1 LIALKLTNCQGCPV
15 LKNGVV
21 WMELTKMDNEKGLWK
36 ELWDKC
42 IFNSKNPLCTGIR
55 DRLAQL
61 QSLGWRYPVCPT
73 DSRIDI
79 MFVGIN
85 PRKNTNVKIEYKKND
100 FEVYYE
106 ESKRKEFMGDPS
118 FAKIHKPLLQKIKE
132 EGYHPTSFFTEVILC
147 PTDGVRGLGKKAED
161 IANTCTSNYLKELI
175 KIEMPKVIVAGGNLP
190 VTTIREQF
198 GLPYKKVQV
207 TKNENIGKKE
217 IICVDHNNL
226 CLIWCPHQNA
236 HIPKKVISK
245 KEVIERICREIVSIL
260 KVS

>member
-1 LIALKLTNCQGCPV
+1 MV
-15 LKNGVV
+15 GV
-21 WMELTKMDNEKGLWK
+21 KMDNEKRLWK
-36 ELWDKC
+36 KLWDNC
-42 IFNSKNPLCTGIR
+42 INSKNPFCTRIR
-55 DRLAQL
+55 DRSAQW

-85 PRKNTNVKIEYKKND
+85 PRKNTNVKIEYND
-100 FEVYYE
+100 FEEYYE

-147 PTDGVRGLGKKAED
+147 PTEDGVRGLGKKAED
-161 IANTCTSNYLKELI
+161 IIANTCTSEYLKELI

-190 VTTIREQF
+190 VTTIRKQF
-198 GLPYKKVQV
+198 GLTPTKVQV
-207 TKNENIGKKE
+207 TKNIGKKE
-217 IICVDHNNL
+217 IISVDHNNL
-226 CLIWCPHQNA
+226 CLIWSPHPNA
-236 HIPKKVISK
+236 WISKKKVI
-245 KEVIERICREIVSIL
+245 EEICKEIVNIL